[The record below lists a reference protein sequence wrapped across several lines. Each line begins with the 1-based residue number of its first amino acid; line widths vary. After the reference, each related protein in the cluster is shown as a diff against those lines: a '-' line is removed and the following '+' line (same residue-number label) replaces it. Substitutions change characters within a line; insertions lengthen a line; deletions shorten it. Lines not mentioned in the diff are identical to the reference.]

1 MSKSICFFDL
11 SKIRPS
17 EEFKLSEYNSFKFNF
32 SEFTSK
38 KNKKNERIKDTQ
50 SFYIKNVNL
59 NIPSNDK
66 LKDENFRNDFFH
78 NYKTS
83 FAKFCDINRD
93 IYIEIYEKSQYIPK
107 LNQMGEIKMDINNI
121 IKKLKKFSDSKCL
134 KFRRRLKKKLFS
146 FENSKKIHGNLI
158 SNKRNISKSKTKN
171 NETNNDILENNLM
184 GKNNIYT
191 ETKDSNSYKEKKDKN
206 KINLSFPINGIKN
219 KKSDIPTSSDRK
231 TLFDIK
237 KNLTHIKIKNHSIKK
252 ANYLSE
258 KDKDSQSN
266 LSNEIKVNENLETN
280 KNLDENKSK
289 EQIFLIGNEY
299 FNNNFFKLIPNY
311 QSNNSSF
318 SMDDENKS
326 NIQLSPNIN
335 LFNSTDSLKTLVDNL
350 SNYTTQQINNRG
362 NNMNDINNNTNNNIN
377 DAVHWKEK

>member
-1 MSKSICFFDL
+1 MSKSICLFDL
-11 SKIRPS
+11 SKVKPIKTF
-17 EEFKLSEYNSFKFNF
+17 ELSEYNSFTFNF

-38 KNKKNERIKDTQ
+38 KNKKNAKIKDTQ
-50 SFYIKNVNL
+50 SYYIKNVNL

-93 IYIEIYEKSQYIPK
+93 IYIEINEKSQYIPK

-134 KFRRRLKKKLFS
+134 KFRRRLNKKIFS

-158 SNKRNISKSKTKN
+158 SQKRNISKNKTKN
-171 NETNNDILENNLM
+171 NKSNNDILENNLK

-191 ETKDSNSYKEKKDKN
+191 EIKDSNPHKEN
-206 KINLSFPINGIKN
+206 NGENNVGLSFLINNIKN
-219 KKSDIPTSSDRK
+219 ERNDIPTSSDRK

-237 KNLTHIKIKNHSIKK
+237 KNLTHIKIKNHSIIK
-252 ANYLSE
+252 ANYLLK

-266 LSNEIKVNENLETN
+266 LSNRMKVNENLETN
-280 KNLDENKSK
+280 KNSDENKSK
-289 EQIFLIGNEY
+289 EQFFLIDNEY
-299 FNNNFFKLIPNY
+299 FKNNIFKLIPDY
-311 QSNNSSF
+311 QPNNSSF
-318 SMDDENKS
+318 SIDEENE
-326 NIQLSPNIN
+326 LSPNIN
-335 LFNSTDSLKTLVDNL
+335 LFNSTDSLKTSVDNL
-350 SNYTTQQINNRG
+350 FNYTTQQINNRG
-362 NNMNDINNNTNNNIN
+362 NNMNDMNNNTNNNIS
-377 DAVHWKEK
+377 DARL

>member
-1 MSKSICFFDL
+1 MSKSICLFDL
-11 SKIRPS
+11 SKVKPIKTF
-17 EEFKLSEYNSFKFNF
+17 ELSEYNSFSFNF

-38 KNKKNERIKDTQ
+38 KNKKNAKIKDTQ
-50 SFYIKNVNL
+50 SYYIKNVNL

-93 IYIEIYEKSQYIPK
+93 IYMEINEKSQYIPK

-134 KFRRRLKKKLFS
+134 KFRRRLKKKIFS

-158 SNKRNISKSKTKN
+158 SKKRNISKNKTKN
-171 NETNNDILENNLM
+171 NESNNDILENNLK

-191 ETKDSNSYKEKKDKN
+191 EIKDSNPHKEN
-206 KINLSFPINGIKN
+206 NGENNVGLSFLINNIKN
-219 KKSDIPTSSDRK
+219 ERNDIPTSSDRK

-237 KNLTHIKIKNHSIKK
+237 KNLTHIKIKNHSIIK
-252 ANYLSE
+252 ANYLLE

-266 LSNEIKVNENLETN
+266 LSNKMKVNENLETN
-280 KNLDENKSK
+280 KNSDENKSK
-289 EQIFLIGNEY
+289 EQFFLIDNEY
-299 FNNNFFKLIPNY
+299 FNDNIFKLIPDY
-311 QSNNSSF
+311 QPNNSSF
-318 SMDDENKS
+318 SIDEENEYNLK
-326 NIQLSPNIN
+326 LSSNIN

-350 SNYTTQQINNRG
+350 FNNTTQQINNRG
-362 NNMNDINNNTNNNIN
+362 NNMNDMNNNTNNNIS
-377 DAVHWKEK
+377 DTML

>member
-1 MSKSICFFDL
+1 MNKSICLFDL
-11 SKIRPS
+11 SKVKPIKTF
-17 EEFKLSEYNSFKFNF
+17 ELSEYNSFSFNF

-38 KNKKNERIKDTQ
+38 KNKKNAKIKDTQ
-50 SFYIKNVNL
+50 SYYIKNVNL

-93 IYIEIYEKSQYIPK
+93 IYMEINEKSQYIPK

-134 KFRRRLKKKLFS
+134 KFRRRLKKKIFS

-158 SNKRNISKSKTKN
+158 SKKRNISKNKTKN
-171 NETNNDILENNLM
+171 KESNNDILENNLK
-184 GKNNIYT
+184 GKNNIYK
-191 ETKDSNSYKEKKDKN
+191 EIKDSNPHKENNGDN
-206 KINLSFPINGIKN
+206 NVGLSFLINNIKN
-219 KKSDIPTSSDRK
+219 ERNDIPTSSDRK

-237 KNLTHIKIKNHSIKK
+237 KNLSHIKIKNHSIIK
-252 ANYLSE
+252 ANYLLK

-266 LSNEIKVNENLETN
+266 LSNKMKVNENLETN
-280 KNLDENKSK
+280 KNSDENKSK
-289 EQIFLIGNEY
+289 EQFFLIDNEY
-299 FNNNFFKLIPNY
+299 FNDNILKLIPDY
-311 QSNNSSF
+311 QPNNSS
-318 SMDDENKS
+318 SSIDEENEYNKK
-326 NIQLSPNIN
+326 LSPNIN

-350 SNYTTQQINNRG
+350 FNNTTQQINNRG
-362 NNMNDINNNTNNNIN
+362 NNMNDMNNNTNNNIS
-377 DAVHWKEK
+377 DTML

>member
-1 MSKSICFFDL
+1 MSKSICLFDL
-11 SKIRPS
+11 SKVKRIKTF
-17 EEFKLSEYNSFKFNF
+17 ELSEYNSFTFNF

-38 KNKKNERIKDTQ
+38 KNKKNAKSKDTQ
-50 SFYIKNVNL
+50 SYYIKNVNL

-93 IYIEIYEKSQYIPK
+93 IYMEINGKSQYIPK

-134 KFRRRLKKKLFS
+134 KFRRRLKKKIFS

-158 SNKRNISKSKTKN
+158 SKKRNISKNKTKN
-171 NETNNDILENNLM
+171 NESNNDILENNLK

-191 ETKDSNSYKEKKDKN
+191 KIKDSNPHKEN
-206 KINLSFPINGIKN
+206 NGENNVGLSFLINNIKN
-219 KKSDIPTSSDRK
+219 ERNDIPTSSDRK

-237 KNLTHIKIKNHSIKK
+237 KNLTHIKIKNHSIIK
-252 ANYLSE
+252 ANYLLK

-266 LSNEIKVNENLETN
+266 LSNKMKVNENLETN
-280 KNLDENKSK
+280 KNSDENKSK
-289 EQIFLIGNEY
+289 EQFFLIDNEY
-299 FNNNFFKLIPNY
+299 FKNNIFKLIPDY
-311 QSNNSSF
+311 QPNNSSF
-318 SMDDENKS
+318 SIDEENEY
-326 NIQLSPNIN
+326 ISPNIN
-335 LFNSTDSLKTLVDNL
+335 LFNSTDSLKTSVDNL
-350 SNYTTQQINNRG
+350 FNYTTQQINNRG
-362 NNMNDINNNTNNNIN
+362 NNMNDMNNNTNNNIS
-377 DAVHWKEK
+377 DTML